1 MDESEPYDEI
11 LDIFMRANG
20 WQSRRKAIEDG
31 DTDADFFFDEWT
43 RGDHRTRFSIQA
55 IGGGQFELRTP
66 HWRNGTGSI
75 AHDKWERMTLPD
87 RASVM
92 RYVTTGRP

>member
-11 LDIFMRANG
+11 LDVFMRANG
-20 WQSRRKAIEDG
+20 WRSRRKEVEAG
-31 DTDADFFFDEWT
+31 DTDADFFFDMWS
-43 RGDHRTRFSIQA
+43 RADDRMRVVIQA
-55 IGGGQFELRTP
+55 IGGGQFELLTP
-66 HWRNGTGSI
+66 NWRNGTGSV
-75 AHDKWERMTLPD
+75 AHDNWERMTLPD